1 MTPPWLSVLMP
12 TYNGSAYL
20 GAALDSVVAEDDP
33 GIECIAVDDGSTDD
47 TLAILERYRDRLDLT
62 ILAHPHAGNWVANT
76 NRALKRARGDFACL
90 LHQDDTWLAGRLA
103 TLRDAIARH
112 PSVDLFLHP
121 AWFIDSSGRRLGKW
135 CCPLPKDP
143 KVLDAGIVLPRLL
156 VQNFIAIP
164 SPMFKTVRAREVGGL
179 DEALWYTAD
188 WDLWLKLAAVARTVL
203 LPEPMAGFRFH
214 AAAQTNLRSVD
225 IGDIRQ
231 QQEIVLERHVSR
243 LPFDGRKQQAVRRCA
258 ELSIAVN
265 VTLAGRYHGVSPSL
279 GTLAAA
285 AWRASPLGVW
295 RYLRYS
301 RIRERVSAR
310 LRALRRAGGPDRTIG
325 SDAVVP

>member
-20 GAALDSVVAEDDP
+20 GAALDSVVAEDDS

-47 TLAILERYRDRLDLT
+47 TLTILERYRDRLNLT
-62 ILAHPHAGNWVANT
+62 ILARPHAGNWVAGT
-76 NRALKRARGDFACL
+76 NLALKRARGEFACL
-90 LHQDDTWLAGRLA
+90 LHQDDIWLAGRLA
-103 TLRDAIARH
+103 MLRDAISRH

-121 AWFIDSSGRRLGKW
+121 AWFIDSSGRRLGRW
-135 CCPLPKDP
+135 RCPLPRDP

-164 SPMFKTVRAREVGGL
+164 SPMFKTATAREVGGL

-188 WDLWLKLAAVARTVL
+188 WDLWLKLAAVARTVFL
-203 LPEPMAGFRFH
+203 SEPMAGFRVH
-214 AAAQTNLRSVD
+214 AAAQTNQRSVD
-225 IGDIRQ
+225 IGDIRR
-231 QQEIVLERHVSR
+231 QQEMVLERHVSR
-243 LPFDGRKQQAVRRCA
+243 LPFDRRRQQAVRRSA

-265 VTLAGRYHGVSPSL
+265 VTLAGRYHRVSANL

-285 AWRASPLGVW
+285 VWRAGPLGVW
-295 RYLRYS
+295 RYLRFS
-301 RIRERVSAR
+301 TIRDRISAR
-310 LRALRRAGGPDRTIG
+310 LRSLRRAGGPDCTIG
-325 SDAVVP
+325 SDAVVQ